1 MPLIN
6 VIQGERVDTAPLN
19 VRTPVVKLPVWLV
32 LGWWLIKG
40 TARIVYLACRY
51 WYVTGPAALLLW
63 LYGRFGWPGPVGLL
77 ATLTATVAGWWFGH
91 RPSCQRFACYPALAR
106 WRRMAYRR
114 RWLPAMVT
122 TRLAVNFGGDTV
134 IPVLL
139 KVRTNGA
146 ADTLTVRMVTGQIPD
161 DFAAAGE
168 RLGHT
173 FGALGSR
180 TMPGDRPDRVVIVLR
195 RRDALAATV
204 KPFPIPVAPD
214 FTALPLGRQEDGETY
229 TLRLHGTQV
238 LVVGATDAG
247 KGSVVWSLLRALAGG
262 IRSGLVQVWAF
273 DPKGG
278 MELAA
283 GLPLF
288 TRFACEDFDAMADML
303 DEAVDTMRRRTARL
317 RGHTRQHIPTVDD
330 PLYLIVI
337 DELAALTAYL
347 TDRKLKDR
355 IKAALGVL
363 LTQGRAVGVH
373 VVACL
378 QDPRKEVLPFRD
390 LFPTRI
396 GLRLTE
402 EAHVDLTLGEG
413 ARDRGALCDRIPQ
426 GPAAAGTAYVVLD
439 GDPAPMRVRFSYL
452 TDDDITDLAQQY
464 GRLRLIDG
472 EWTGE
477 GGAA

>member
-1 MPLIN
+1 MPLVN
-6 VIQGERVDTAPLN
+6 VIRGERIDTAPLN
-19 VRTPVVKLPVWLV
+19 VRTPIVQLPIWLV
-32 LGWWLIKG
+32 LGWWLVKG
-40 TARIVYLACRY
+40 AGRLAYLSCRY
-51 WYVTGPAALLLW
+51 WYITGPALVLWW
-63 LYGRFGWPGPVGLL
+63 LYDSFGWYGPVGLVL
-77 ATLTATVAGWWFGH
+77 VVSGALTGWWFWH
-91 RPSCQRFACYPALAR
+91 RPSCERFAVWPAVGR

-114 RWLPAMVT
+114 RWLPAMAT
-122 TRLAVNFGGDTV
+122 TKLAVTFDKSMV
-134 IPVLL
+134 LPVLL
-139 KVRTNGA
+139 HVRCNGF

-161 DFAAAGE
+161 DFAAASE
-168 RLGHT
+168 RLAHT
-173 FGALGSR
+173 FGALGARVSA
-180 TMPGDRPDRVVIVLR
+180 GDRPDRVLIVLR

-204 KPFPIPVAPD
+204 APFPVAEMPD
-214 FTALPLGRQEDGETY
+214 FTSLPLGRREDGEIY
-229 TLRLHGTQV
+229 TLRLFGTQV

-262 IRSGLVQVWAF
+262 IRAGLVEVWAF

-278 MELAA
+278 MELTA
-283 GLPLF
+283 GRPLF
-288 TRFACEDFDAMADML
+288 ARFACDDFDAMADML
-303 DEAVDTMRRRTARL
+303 DEAVKTMRQRTARL
-317 RGHTRQHIPTVDD
+317 RGHTRQHIPTVGD

-355 IKAALGVL
+355 IKAALGIL

-413 ARDRGALCDRIPQ
+413 ARNRGALCDRIPK
-426 GPAAAGTAYVVLD
+426 GPQHAGTGYVVLD
-439 GDPAPMRVRFSYL
+439 GDPSPMRVRFSYL
-452 TDDDITDLAQQY
+452 TDTDITNLAHDN
-464 GRLRLIDG
+464 GRLRVVDG
-472 EWTGE
+472 DWTE